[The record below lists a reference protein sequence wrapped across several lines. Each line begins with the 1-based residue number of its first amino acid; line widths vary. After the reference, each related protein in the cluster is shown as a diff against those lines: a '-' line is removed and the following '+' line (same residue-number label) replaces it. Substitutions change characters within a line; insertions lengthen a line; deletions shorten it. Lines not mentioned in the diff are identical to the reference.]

1 MNGCFYKC
9 SVGKLFKKFLES
21 RKEMHPRRNIFI
33 RINTFQNIS
42 EKGALGMLMK
52 SILLEKISHLL
63 FEFQEKF
70 FFLDK

>member
-1 MNGCFYKC
+1 MSGCFNKC
-9 SVGKLFKKFLES
+9 LVGKLFKKFLES
-21 RKEMHPRRNIFI
+21 HKEMHSRRNIFI

>member
-1 MNGCFYKC
+1 MSVCFNKC
-9 SVGKLFKKFLES
+9 LVGKLFKKFLES
-21 RKEMHPRRNIFI
+21 HKEMHPRRNIFI
-33 RINTFQNIS
+33 IINTFQNIS